1 MRKDE
6 KILKKLEKEPS
17 YKIKMV
23 INFAIAVIIVLWSVT
38 GLSTTGFNSRGITIV
53 SGILKGIVTPNLELI
68 NLGTNGIPYL
78 LLETMAIAFVGTIVG
93 SILALPFGFLTS
105 HNIVPNFIAYLIRV
119 FLVMIRTIPTIVYGL
134 IFIRIVGPGP
144 FAGALTMAVT
154 SIGMM
159 SKLFS
164 ESILDIDRDILEA
177 LDAMGLTTF
186 QKIWHGILPQL
197 SAIFL
202 STVIYRF
209 DINLRDATVLG
220 LVGAGGIGAPLIFS
234 INSFKWNEAG
244 SILLCLI
251 ILILVIEYISTRI
264 RNKIVKGY

>member
-1 MRKDE
+1 MNKDE
-6 KILKKLEKEPS
+6 KIIKKLENEPS
-17 YKIKMV
+17 YKIKML
-23 INFAIAVIIVLWSVT
+23 INFVIVVALIFWSTT
-38 GLSTTGFNSRGITIV
+38 GLRTTGFNSRGITIV
-53 SGILKGIVTPNLELI
+53 SGIFKGFINPNMDLI
-68 NLGTNGIPYL
+68 NLTKEGIPYL
-78 LLETMAIAFVGTIVG
+78 LLETMAIAFVGTVVG

-105 HNIVPNFIAYLIRV
+105 LNIVPSFIAYIIRV
-119 FLVMIRTIPTIVYGL
+119 FLVMVRTIPTIVYGL

-154 SIGMM
+154 SVGMM

-164 ESILDIDRDILEA
+164 ESIMDIDKDILEA
-177 LDAMGLTTF
+177 LDAMGLNTF
-186 QKIWHGILPQL
+186 EKIWHGILPQL

-209 DINLRDATVLG
+209 DINLRDATILG

-234 INSFKWNEAG
+234 INGFKWNEAG

-251 ILILVIEYISTRI
+251 VLILLIEYFSTKL
-264 RNKIVKGY
+264 RNRLVKGY